1 MSRRLQVYEAESI
14 TVTFDPDVCRHSAV
28 CLKGLPK
35 VFDIRRRQ
43 WVDPTA
49 ASPEDVRAQVE
60 RCPSGALQ
68 VRPGTGGA
76 PTA

>member
-1 MSRRLQVYEAESI
+1 MPKRLQVYEAEGI
-14 TVTFDPDVCRHSAV
+14 TVT
-28 CLKGLPK
+28 CLNGLPK
-35 VFDIRRRQ
+35 VFDVRRRQ

-76 PTA
+76 PIS